1 MFKCMRENN
10 AIRALGKT
18 VLYRIALFVLVYL
31 SLVAFGLLLLYIGYK
46 WATFWG
52 IDMLQRVFN
61 DTNSGF
67 AMLILLGVYLGVI
80 TLCLMFGLFLVKF
93 IFTRLNVEEEGKT
106 LVKESDCPQIFEL
119 IREVAEATK
128 SPMPH

>member
-1 MFKCMRENN
+1 MRENN

-18 VLYRIALFVLVYL
+18 VLCRIALFVLVYL

-80 TLCLMFGLFLVKF
+80 TLCLDVRTLP
-93 IFTRLNVEEEGKT
+93 GKIHLYPT
-106 LVKESDCPQIFEL
+106 
-119 IREVAEATK
+119 
-128 SPMPH
+128 

>member
-1 MFKCMRENN
+1 MSKCMRENN

-46 WATFWG
+46 WATLWG
-52 IDMLQRVFN
+52 IDMLQRVFD

-80 TLCLMFGLFLVKF
+80 TLCLM
-93 IFTRLNVEEEGKT
+93 
-106 LVKESDCPQIFEL
+106 
-119 IREVAEATK
+119 
-128 SPMPH
+128 